1 MEVETSTFTPS
12 SFPFGHASL
21 DKRMVLL
28 DDEDIEHSETNLNT
42 EVMNSM
48 VITNDKDREQEKESS
63 ETLISMNTEMVNS
76 MVITKEEEGEIVSK
90 MNSMLIN
97 NEEEKQEEERNENI
111 AEAVD
116 LKSTTGINGSG
127 GETNAVLK
135 MQKSYRGYRTRRKLA
150 DSAVLAEEYWWQVI
164 DFARLNHS
172 TISFFNMPETPIS
185 RWNRVAMNAS
195 KVGKGAAKDEKA
207 RKLAFQHWIEAID
220 SRHRYGHSLHLYYEE
235 WSNGDAGQ
243 PFFYWLDIG
252 DGKSFDLKECPRS
265 KLRQQCIK
273 YLGPQ
278 EREHYEYIIIG
289 GIILHKLSGEL
300 MDTSIGSEGAKW
312 IFVMSTSKK
321 LYAGE
326 KKKGC
331 FHHSSFLAG
340 GTTLAAGRLV
350 AKNGE
355 LKSIS
360 AYSGHYRPTDE
371 NLDSFKDFL
380 SENGVNLNEVQIR
393 SSTDD
398 YESNG
403 DSKSVHGSASLEAFA
418 NKTEASES
426 SDSLHLEIP
435 NGEVEDQIL
444 SEPTEGSLKIER
456 KASYKRTLSGG
467 LQSPRAD
474 VPKIKILER
483 INSKKATSS
492 YQLGHQL
499 SRKWSTGAGPR
510 IGCVAD
516 YPLEIQQQALEFV
529 NLSPRAPPET
539 YQQFTELFPSSPRS
553 KNGSVSNCNVD
564 N

>member
-1 MEVETSTFTPS
+1 
-12 SFPFGHASL
+12 
-21 DKRMVLL
+21 MVLL
-28 DDEDIEHSETNLNT
+28 DDTNLNT

-48 VITNDKDREQEKESS
+48 VISNEDRKEKEQSS
-63 ETLISMNTEMVNS
+63 ETLIGMNTEMVNS
-76 MVITKEEEGEIVSK
+76 MVISEEEETETVSETLLTMKSMVIDNQEEEGGEDKGSEII
-90 MNSMLIN
+90 L
-97 NEEEKQEEERNENI
+97 
-111 AEAVD
+111 EAVD
-116 LKSTTGINGSG
+116 LKSAEIDGSG
-127 GETNAVLK
+127 GETKAVLK
-135 MQKSYRGYRTRRKLA
+135 MQKAYRGYRTRRKLA
-150 DSAVLAEEYWWQVI
+150 DSAVLAEEYWWQAI

-185 RWNRVAMNAS
+185 RWNRVALNAS
-195 KVGKGAAKDEKA
+195 KVGKGAAKDAKA

-235 WSNGDAGQ
+235 WSTGDAGQ

-252 DGKSFDLKECPRS
+252 DGKNFDLKECPRS

-278 EREHYEYIIIG
+278 EREHYEYIIIN

-321 LYAGE
+321 LYGGE

-350 AKNGE
+350 AENGK
-355 LKSIS
+355 LKTIS
-360 AYSGHYRPTDE
+360 AYSGHYRPTEE

-380 SENGVNLNEVQIR
+380 SENGVNLDEVQIR

-403 DSKSVHGSASLEAFA
+403 DSKSVHGSGSLEAFA
-418 NKTEASES
+418 NKTEASAS

-435 NGEVEDQIL
+435 NGEVEDLIL
-444 SEPTEGSLKIER
+444 PEPTEGSLRIER

-529 NLSPRAPPET
+529 NLSPRTTPAT
-539 YQQFTELFPSSPRS
+539 SQHFTELFPSSPRS
-553 KNGSVSNCNVD
+553 ENGSVSNCNVD

>member
-1 MEVETSTFTPS
+1 MEVETSFPPS
-12 SFPFGHASL
+12 SFPVAHKLL
-21 DKRMVLL
+21 DKRMVLV
-28 DDEDIEHSETNLNT
+28 DDTSLNT

-48 VITNDKDREQEKESS
+48 VVSNEEREEIEESS
-63 ETLISMNTEMVNS
+63 ETLTSRNTDMVDS
-76 MVITKEEEGEIVSK
+76 MVVTEKEETEFFSETLVTKKSTV
-90 MNSMLIN
+90 IN
-97 NEEEKQEEERNENI
+97 IQEESGEGSENFV
-111 AEAVD
+111 EAVELRSATEID
-116 LKSTTGINGSG
+116 GSG
-127 GETNAVLK
+127 GETKAVLK
-135 MQKSYRGYRTRRKLA
+135 MQKAYRGYRTRRKLA
-150 DSAVLAEEYWWQVI
+150 DSAVLAEEYWWQAI

-195 KVGKGAAKDEKA
+195 IMTTVGK
-207 RKLAFQHWIEAID
+207 
-220 SRHRYGHSLHLYYEE
+220 
-235 WSNGDAGQ
+235 
-243 PFFYWLDIG
+243 
-252 DGKSFDLKECPRS
+252 
-265 KLRQQCIK
+265 
-273 YLGPQ
+273 
-278 EREHYEYIIIG
+278 
-289 GIILHKLSGEL
+289 GEL

-331 FHHSSFLAG
+331 FHHSTFLAG

-350 AKNGE
+350 AENGE
-355 LKSIS
+355 LKTIS
-360 AYSGHYRPTDE
+360 AYSGHYRPTEE

-380 SENGVNLNEVQIR
+380 SENGADLNKVQIR

-398 YESNG
+398 HKSNG
-403 DSKSVHGSASLEAFA
+403 DSNSVHGSGPLEAFA
-418 NKTEASES
+418 NKTEASAS

-444 SEPTEGSLKIER
+444 SEPTEGSLGIER
-456 KASYKRTLSGG
+456 KASHKRTLSGG

-474 VPKIKILER
+474 VPKIKILQR
-483 INSKKATSS
+483 INSKNATSS

-516 YPLEIQQQALEFV
+516 YPPEIQQQALEFV
-529 NLSPRAPPET
+529 NLSPRAPLET
-539 YQQFTELFPSSPRS
+539 SQHYTELFPSSPRS
-553 KNGSVSNCNVD
+553 KNGSAGNCTVD